1 MPPLLP
7 INLYSDNVAV
17 AAPEI
22 MAALARVNAGPA
34 QPYGQDAETHAMK
47 IAFSDLFG
55 TEVWVMPVSTGT
67 AANAIA
73 LSALTPPF
81 GTILC
86 SDVAHVETSE
96 CGATEMF
103 SGGAKLTRVPSK
115 AGQMSAD
122 VLDEVIRKAG
132 KGLQHRSQPAAV
144 NLTIG
149 TERGTAYPVNDIARI
164 AEVAKKHGLYFH
176 IDGARM
182 ANALVAL
189 GTSARSVTTDLGVD
203 VLSFGATKNGTLNTE
218 AIVVFRKQIA
228 EELRYRLRR
237 AGQVWSKMRYSAAQL
252 PLFSAVPPFLF
263 TPPNG
268 ARVAFLPAKAGLRMV
283 AQSMARDYGPLGIHV
298 AHVVIDGGIDG
309 ERLRKRAPTLIKER
323 GEDGLLD
330 IDAIAETYWQI
341 HRQPRSAWTQEVD
354 LRPFKE
360 PF

>member
-1 MPPLLP
+1 MAFLNACHGTRYMPMPPV
-7 INLYSDNVAV
+7 NLYSDNVSP

-22 MAALARVNAGPA
+22 MAALARVNSGPA
-34 QPYGQDAETHAMK
+34 QPYGQDPETKAMK

-55 TEVWVMPVSTGT
+55 KEVWVMPVSTGT

-81 GTILC
+81 GTIFC
-86 SDVAHVETSE
+86 SDKAHIETSE
-96 CGATEMF
+96 CGATELF

-164 AEVAKKHGLYFH
+164 AEVAKKHGLHFH
-176 IDGARM
+176 IDGARL
-182 ANALVAL
+182 ANALIAL

-228 EELRYRLRR
+228 EELRYRLCR

-252 PLFSAVPPFLF
+252 NA
-263 TPPNG
+263 
-268 ARVAFLPAKAGLRMV
+268 
-283 AQSMARDYGPLGIHV
+283 YI
-298 AHVVIDGGIDG
+298 
-309 ERLRKRAPTLIKER
+309 
-323 GEDGLLD
+323 EDGLWLRLAKHANTVATRLAD
-330 IDAIAETYWQI
+330 GLGQVPGVRLIESVEMNLLFVEMPEKVIVGLERDGIGLGRRDEGVRMVTAWCTTID
-341 HRQPRSAWTQEVD
+341 
-354 LRPFKE
+354 
-360 PF
+360 